1 MRKSLYLA
9 LTLCAASFGLSQIT
23 GTAFG
28 KALLA
33 AGGGTGRSGGATPTP
48 AEPSVFGLL
57 TGSVL
62 AIGGWPLSALA
73 TGLRFAAGAATTTT
87 RRASP
92 FPFL

>member
-9 LTLCAASFGLSQIT
+9 LTLCAASFGVSQLT

-28 KALLA
+28 KALLT

-48 AEPSVFGLL
+48 VEPSVFGQL

-62 AIGGWPLSALA
+62 AIGGLALV
-73 TGLRFAAGAATTTT
+73 RS
-87 RRASP
+87 RNRPQIRSRCCNHED
-92 FPFL
+92 

>member
-9 LTLCAASFGLSQIT
+9 LTLCAASFGLSQLT

-33 AGGGTGRSGGATPTP
+33 AGGTGRSGGATPTP
-48 AEPSVFGLL
+48 VEPSVFGLL

-62 AIGGWPLSALA
+62 AVGGLALV
-73 TGLRFAAGAATTTT
+73 RS
-87 RRASP
+87 RNRPQIRSRCCNHDD
-92 FPFL
+92 

>member
-9 LTLCAASFGLSQIT
+9 LTLCAASFGVSQPT

-28 KALLA
+28 AA
-33 AGGGTGRSGGATPTP
+33 TIQVPPTAGGTSRSSRATPTP

-62 AIGGWPLSALA
+62 AIGGLALVRSRNR
-73 TGLRFAAGAATTTT
+73 TQIRS
-87 RRASP
+87 RCCNHDD
-92 FPFL
+92 